1 MPYNEFMNSNMARII
16 FKVSFILLAID
27 LAVLAISPIVYPVSD
42 RYLAAFGWI
51 ALVLI
56 LVSAISWIVGRRK

>member
-1 MPYNEFMNSNMARII
+1 MNSIARII
-16 FKVSFILLAID
+16 FRVSFLLLALD
-27 LAVLAISPIVYPVSD
+27 LAILAISPIVYPVSD
-42 RYLAAFGWI
+42 GYLAAFGWI